1 MVQDTAYLFGPYRL
15 YPGRRVLMLEDGAV
29 GLGSRAFDLLVC
41 LVERAGEV
49 VTAEALLQAVW
60 PHSVVDP
67 SSVRVHISSLRKSL
81 SAGDCGQFIR
91 NVPMRGYCFA
101 APVRRLEVNDPTL
114 PEPGMAAAPVELPVA
129 PAQTQP
135 EAAAPVAPSA
145 PLAAAEPAR
154 VPPAPQLLGRERLIP
169 DVVYRLERWRCVTLT
184 GPGGVG
190 KSSLALVCARRLADE
205 HPRLQLKWLNM
216 GAESALT
223 CLQSLL
229 ASLPTVSRDTPEPP
243 VVRGGTPMDLDG
255 RVLLLLDNCE
265 RLVEPL
271 ARLIEDAL
279 AARPE
284 LLVLVTSREPLRIVG
299 ETVAMV
305 PPLAVPD
312 SAHASVETG
321 GLLNPAV
328 QLFLARAR
336 ERSDRFET
344 RARDLPLV
352 AEICR
357 RLDGLPL
364 AIELAAACSPL
375 LTVRQIAEHLVD
387 PLGLL
392 VQGRRT
398 APAHQQTLRA
408 SLDWSFAL
416 LAPLEQE
423 LLLRLSELQDW
434 FTLDQACTL
443 IAASRR
449 RQGQAEM
456 SLAVLAECLQG
467 LVLKSVAMAEPS
479 EDRMRYRWSEV
490 MRVYAVE
497 RRLQLEAQQE
507 STRGVRR
514 MTLVQGSGVRRGDQS
529 LPA

>member
-15 YPGRRVLMLEDGAV
+15 YPGRRVLMLEDAAV

-101 APVRRLEVNDPTL
+101 APVRRLEVNDPAL
-114 PEPGMAAAPVELPVA
+114 PEPVMVAAPAEPPVLPVPTAAAPTSPTTR
-129 PAQTQP
+129 P
-135 EAAAPVAPSA
+135 
-145 PLAAAEPAR
+145 AAAEPER

-205 HPRLQLKWLNM
+205 HPRLQLRWLNM

-223 CLQSLL
+223 CLQALL
-229 ASLPTVSRDTPEPP
+229 ASLPAATGMAPELP
-243 VVRGGTPMDLDG
+243 VVRGGTPMELDG

-299 ETVAMV
+299 ETVAVV

-321 GLLNPAV
+321 GLLNPAI

-434 FTLDQACTL
+434 FTLDQARVLT
-443 IAASRR
+443 ASSRR

-490 MRVYAVE
+490 MRAYAVE
-497 RRLQLEAQQE
+497 RRLQLEAE
-507 STRGVRR
+507 HEAGRGARR
-514 MTLVQGSGVRRGDQS
+514 MTLVHGGNAARRGDQS